1 MENSVLSRF
10 TKLSGT
16 HRLIEKTN
24 GENIK
29 IMIVDTGIEEDLLIN
44 PNKIVYK
51 YNDIKNEEG
60 LSDKANHGTA
70 ITSLVQAVAPD
81 SDIYF
86 VKALNGLNKGTPANI
101 YKAITIALSKKVD
114 ILCLSLG
121 TNAELSVS
129 TKKVLQSAIRS
140 GMIVVSA
147 SGNFNRNYLQN
158 PARVEGVI
166 SVGGLNKELDD
177 KWEKSNY
184 NAKMDFV
191 APAESVETVGIS
203 GDIEL
208 RNGTSFANAIVVG
221 QIALMMS
228 YLKSKGVPFTSSMLE
243 EYGSNETRK
252 LLTGKGFI
260 DINKFIDKHEGR

>member
-1 MENSVLSRF
+1 MGQFS
-10 TKLSGT
+10 KLSGT
-16 HRLIEKTN
+16 HRLMELTG
-24 GENIK
+24 GENVK
-29 IMIVDTGIEEDLLIN
+29 IMIVDTGIEEHLLIDSSR
-44 PNKIVYK
+44 IVYK
-51 YNDIKNEEG
+51 YNDIKNGEG

-70 ITSLVQAVAPD
+70 ITSLVQAIAPE

-101 YKAITIALSKKVD
+101 YKALTLALSKKVD

-129 TKKVLQSAIRS
+129 TKKVLQSAIKS

-147 SGNFNRNYLQN
+147 SGNFNRNYLQS
-158 PARVEGVI
+158 PAKVDGVI
-166 SVGGLNKELDD
+166 SVGGLNRELDD
-177 KWEKSNY
+177 KWEKANY
-184 NAKMDFV
+184 NIEMDFV

-203 GDIEL
+203 GNIEL
-208 RNGTSFANAIVVG
+208 RDGTSFANAIVVG
-221 QIALMMS
+221 QIALMMA
-228 YLKSKGVPFTSSMLE
+228 YLKRKNIHLTLDMLD

-260 DINKFIDKHEGR
+260 DINKFIDKHEGG